1 MWRLVLMEGYQVIF
15 EHEVLFRDLDAMD
28 HVNNVAFVSF
38 MEDARMQY
46 WKALRTVHGVKDI
59 NFILAEITC
68 RYLSPA
74 YLGETLL
81 IGIRARNLGNKSFH
95 FEYRMEDKARGRLI
109 TEGRSV
115 QVMYDYKEQKSTPL
129 NDRMR
134 DAVAALEKLEP
145 EDLAAAEQ
153 APDIDQ

>member
-1 MWRLVLMEGYQVIF
+1 MEGYQVVF
-15 EHEVLFRDLDAMD
+15 EHEVLFRDLDAMG

-46 WKALRTVHGVKDI
+46 WKALRTVDGVKDI
-59 NFILAEITC
+59 NFILGEVTC

-95 FEYRMEDKARGRLI
+95 FEYRMEDKASARLI

-115 QVMYDYKEQKSTPL
+115 QVMYNYKEQKSTPL

-134 DAVAALEKLEP
+134 DAMTALEKSELS
-145 EDLAAAEQ
+145 DLSATEQ
-153 APDIDQ
+153 APDTDQ